1 MPHVL
6 NIAPLTLRPLPE
18 GWVLRSR
25 RPEDIPAIVELMRR
39 VYIEPH
45 GPEAVWPAEI
55 LQQHFHHF
63 PEGQF
68 SIVNAQGQL
77 VADATSMMVASG
89 KALRPH
95 RWTDITGGG
104 TLATHDPSGD
114 AFYGVDIA
122 VDPDFRGLGLAR
134 HLYNAR
140 IELATRMGCRL
151 FVAGARIPG
160 YHLAADL
167 LSPKNYLTLV
177 ERQIIHDATLST
189 QFHLGFHLHGLLPG
203 YISDPESR
211 DCAALI
217 VMDL

>member
-1 MPHVL
+1 MPLVS

-18 GWVLRSR
+18 GWRVRSR
-25 RPEDIPAIVELMRR
+25 RPEDIPAVIELMQR
-39 VYIEPH
+39 VYIQPH
-45 GPEAVWPAEI
+45 GPEAVWPAEV
-55 LQQHFHHF
+55 LLQHFEHF

-68 SIVNAQGQL
+68 SVFNAQGRL
-77 VADATSMMVASG
+77 IADSTAMVVASAT
-89 KALRPH
+89 ALRPH
-95 RWTDITGGG
+95 RWSDITAGGS
-104 TLATHDPSGD
+104 LASHDPSGD
-114 AFYGVDIA
+114 AFYGVDLA
-122 VDPDFRGLGLAR
+122 VDPDFRGMGLAR
-134 HLYNAR
+134 HLYAAR

-177 ERQIIHDATLST
+177 ERQVIIDATLST